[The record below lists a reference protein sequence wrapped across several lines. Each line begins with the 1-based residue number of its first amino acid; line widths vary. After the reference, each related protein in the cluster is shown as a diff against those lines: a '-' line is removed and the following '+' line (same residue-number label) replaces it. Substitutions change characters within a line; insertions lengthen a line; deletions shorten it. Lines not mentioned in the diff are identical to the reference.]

1 MTALS
6 VQPPFPI
13 LTDIDGQPL
22 EDGYIFIGVINLAP
36 ITNPI
41 TVYWD
46 AALSVT
52 ATQPIRTRGGYPMN
66 AGVPGRLYVNTDYSI
81 QVQNRNGSVVY
92 SATEATEALGN
103 IISFADI
110 TGTLGSDRV
119 TFLQAGTSAVTRT
132 AQAKMRDMVSVKD
145 FGAVG
150 NGVTDDTAAIQA
162 AIASLPVQIGGIV
175 YFPSSTGAYICNST
189 LTWDNKPVILL
200 GAGNGV
206 QPNSGVIIKFPNNV
220 TGLNVL
226 NGSTGYGANS
236 GIENLHIVGSNTGA
250 GTNDG
255 VLIRCNGFKAVNC
268 TAEKFG
274 RHGWHVLSDISGLPS
289 PIVSVNANGVLLMQ
303 CRGRNNYGDGLHTRG
318 ENSNIMTTIN
328 FDSSSNAGWGYFLD
342 QLIGGVHI
350 CPHESGDNALGA
362 FRFGPNGG
370 RDRIVGGYKEASA
383 TAGVQI
389 DNGNSGYINADF
401 LEMTSSVTD
410 NTPTKNNRITWTASA
425 DVVTNQLSIGNAS
438 GLYARLNSSGILLDL
453 GKVLTLK
460 NPAQNAIWNLS
471 VLADKRAYLESAQ
484 AEPFFLG
491 NHLQAPGA
499 TFSSAAITNTGGV
512 SYGGTTAS
520 TVGAAGAASALPAT
534 PLGYIICNVAGV
546 QVKIPYYNT

>member
-6 VQPPFPI
+6 IQVPFPVFQ
-13 LTDIDGQPL
+13 DRDGQPL
-22 EDGYIFIGVINLAP
+22 DNGYVWIGTSNLYP
-36 ITNPI
+36 ITNP
-41 TVYWD
+41 VVAYFD
-46 AALSVT
+46 AALTIV
-52 ATQPIRTRGGYPMN
+52 AAQPLRTLNGYISN
-66 AGVPGRLYVNTDYSI
+66 AGTPAQVYVDGVNFSI
-81 QVQNRNGSVVY
+81 LVQDSKGTMVY
-92 SATEATEALGN
+92 NFPDG
-103 IISFADI
+103 
-110 TGTLGSDRV
+110 TGTANAAGVIYDP
-119 TFLQAGTSAVTRT
+119 AGTGAVATT
-132 AQAKMRDMVSVKD
+132 VQAKLRESVSVKD

-150 NGVTDDTAAIQA
+150 DGVTNDTAAIQA

-206 QPNSGVIIKFPNNV
+206 QPNAGVIIKFPAGV
-220 TGLNVL
+220 TGLNIL

-236 GIENLHIVGSNTGA
+236 GLENLHIVGSDTGPGA
-250 GTNDG
+250 NDG

-274 RHGWHVLSDISGLPS
+274 QHGWHILSDISGSPS

-328 FDSSSNAGWGYFLD
+328 FDSSGNAGWGYFLD

-350 CPHESGDNALGA
+350 CPHESGDNVLGA

-370 RDRIVGGYKEASA
+370 RDRVFGGYKEASA
-383 TAGVQI
+383 TPGVQI
-389 DNGNSGYINADF
+389 DSGNSGYINVDF

-410 NTPTKNNRITWTASA
+410 NTATKNNRITWTASA
-425 DVVTNQLSIGNAS
+425 DVVTNRLAIGDAS
-438 GLYARLNSSGILLDL
+438 GLYMALTSSGFLMDF
-453 GKVLTLK
+453 GKILTLK
-460 NPAQNAIWNLS
+460 NAAQDAIWNLS

-484 AEPFFLG
+484 AQPLLLG
-491 NHLQAPGA
+491 NHLQAPGS
-499 TFSSAAITNTGGV
+499 TFTSAAVTNAGGV
-512 SYGGTTAS
+512 SFGGTTQA
-520 TVGAAGAASALPAT
+520 TVGAAGAASALPGAPT
-534 PLGYIICNVAGV
+534 GYLIINVAGV
-546 QVKIPYYNT
+546 PRVVPFYNQA

>member
-1 MTALS
+1 MSAQS
-6 VQPPFPI
+6 IEQPYPI
-13 LTDIDGQPL
+13 FTDADGDPL
-22 EDGYIFIGVINLAP
+22 ENGYIWIGTENLYP
-36 ITNPI
+36 ITNPVA
-41 TVYWD
+41 VYWD
-46 AALSVT
+46 EALTQPAV
-52 ATQPIRTRGGYPMN
+52 QPIRTQGGYPVN
-66 AGVPGRLYVNTDYSI
+66 AGTPARLYVSVRYSI
-81 QVQNRNGSVVY
+81 LVQDRNGITVY
-92 SATEATEALGN
+92 SSPSEAALP
-103 IISFADI
+103 SSA
-110 TGTLGSDRV
+110 LVS
-119 TFLQAGTSAVTRT
+119 FLQAGSGAVTRT
-132 AQAKMRDMVSVKD
+132 AQSKMREWVSVKD

-150 NGVTDDTAAIQA
+150 DGVADDTAAIQA

-206 QPNSGVIIKFPNNV
+206 QPNAGVIIKFSAGV

-236 GIENLHIVGSNTGA
+236 GIENLHIVGSDTGA

-268 TAEKFG
+268 TVEKFG
-274 RHGWHVLSDISGLPS
+274 RHGWHVLSDISGSPS

-328 FDSSSNAGWGYFLD
+328 FDSSGNAGWGYFFD
-342 QLIGGVHI
+342 QILGGVHL

-370 RDRIVGGYKEASA
+370 RDRIFGGYKEASA
-383 TAGVQI
+383 TIGVQI
-389 DNGNSGYINADF
+389 DSGNSGYINADF

-425 DVVTNQLSIGNAS
+425 DVVTNRLAIGDAL
-438 GLYARLNSSGILLDL
+438 GIYALFTAAGMLLDL
-453 GKVLTLK
+453 GKVFTLK
-460 NPAQNAIWNLS
+460 NASQNAIWNMN
-471 VLADKRAYLESAQ
+471 VLADQRLYIESAQ
-484 AEPFFLG
+484 AKDFLLG
-491 NHLQAPGA
+491 NNLAAPTA
-499 TFSSAAITNTGGV
+499 TFTSAAITNTGGV
-512 SYGGTTAS
+512 TIGGTTAS
-520 TVGAAGAASALPAT
+520 TVGAAGAASALPAN
-534 PLGYIICNVAGV
+534 PLGYIIGNVSGV